1 MIYIDIDGV
10 LADSDG
16 YLQTK
21 DSRAMDDTH
30 LLFKTIYKYHK
41 TVFKESNPLVDLS
54 FLIELDDFMLL
65 SALPNRQNIDSF
77 CATEAE
83 TNKVMYTLEE
93 NKKDW
98 INKNI
103 GPNCKFA
110 IVSATTDKIK
120 YCLSAED
127 ILIDDNKK
135 TGKRWQEKGGKWF
148 PSVEKFLSGDS
159 SSKKERKVKNIEVKV
174 ESTKNNSNAGYAV
187 DLW

>member
-30 LLFKTIYKYHK
+30 LLFKTIYKYHE
-41 TVFKESNPLVDLS
+41 TVFKDSKPLVDLD
-54 FLIELDDFMLL
+54 FLKNIGDFMLL

-83 TNKVMYTLEE
+83 TNKVMFTLEE

-98 INKNI
+98 IKRNI
-103 GPNCKFA
+103 SPECKFA
-110 IVSATTDKIK
+110 IVGATTDKIR
-120 YCLSAED
+120 YCLSSED

-148 PSVEKFLSGDS
+148 SSVKSFLSGDS
-159 SSKKERKVKNIEVKV
+159 ASTRGRKSNEAAVKA
-174 ESTKNNSNAGYAV
+174 ESNNNAGYAV